1 MTFPISHI
9 HTRETAWSLAWVMSS
24 IGRWVLTHVELEAAV
39 HGFLLQLKLERFS
52 FYNGFLVGLV
62 LA

>member
-1 MTFPISHI
+1 
-9 HTRETAWSLAWVMSS
+9 MSS

-52 FYNGFLVGLV
+52 FHDGFLVVWV

>member
-1 MTFPISHI
+1 
-9 HTRETAWSLAWVMSS
+9 MSS
-24 IGRWVLTHVELEAAV
+24 VGRWVLTLIELETAV

-52 FYNGFLVGLV
+52 FYYGFLAGWV

>member
-1 MTFPISHI
+1 
-9 HTRETAWSLAWVMSS
+9 MSS
-24 IGRWVLTHVELEAAV
+24 IGRWVRTHVELEAAV

-52 FYNGFLVGLV
+52 FHDGFTLIGV

>member
-1 MTFPISHI
+1 MWLVGPGALSH
-9 HTRETAWSLAWVMSS
+9 T
-24 IGRWVLTHVELEAAV
+24 GLEAAV

-52 FYNGFLVGLV
+52 SYDGFLVVSV